1 VIPSRLTVSVST
13 RYCGCAYRP
22 TSHDDSADASTELD
36 RIVAIVW
43 SMTPYAACAAV
54 SSASAVPAT
63 VPPAVNVTLTV
74 FFISSV
80 PHTTLMS
87 LYGMPVGPNVTP
99 VVNACSSARSRNV
112 RLLAGR

>member
-1 VIPSRLTVSVST
+1 
-13 RYCGCAYRP
+13 
-22 TSHDDSADASTELD
+22 
-36 RIVAIVW
+36 
-43 SMTPYAACAAV
+43 MTPYAACAAV

-80 PHTTLMS
+80 PHTTPMS

-112 RLLAGR
+112 KAPCRPMNSAPNSLVSTSWR